1 MSVQRA
7 RRALR
12 GEATDCIPLFDTPS
26 HRLFLKHLTGIDPFD
41 KGPKAAERA
50 VVAAIK
56 KLDIDML
63 MCDIPE
69 QITVRDDD
77 PNLFG
82 LGTTAWRNA
91 TSTRSDLFGYDPSR
105 DRPWDSSMSAAEFK
119 RDRTAL
125 FERLHRL
132 VGDTA
137 LVHGFYFTTCIHYAA
152 EDLNWEDFFIACL
165 CEEERVAALLDRF
178 QAASEKVMRV
188 WADIGPEVML
198 AHDDIATAHGTS
210 LSPAW
215 LRKHILPRYRAILAP
230 FKEKNIPVMFMTD
243 GNFLDVARDLVE
255 AGARGFFLDRPC
267 MDLAPLVDKCG
278 PDLIYFTGPAPGTM
292 TVGTPADVRRE
303 IRELAE
309 LGRCLPR
316 FFFHMPG
323 GFTQNMPLENVGA
336 FYDACRSYGRR

>member
-7 RRALR
+7 RQAIR
-12 GEATDCIPLFDTPS
+12 GEPTDCIPLFDTPT
-26 HRLFLKHLTGIDPFD
+26 HRLFLQHLTGIDPFA
-41 KGPKAAERA
+41 KSEKAAERA
-50 VVAAIK
+50 VVEAIR
-56 KLDIDML
+56 KLDIDLL

-69 QITVRDDD
+69 QITVSDAD

-91 TSTRSDLFGYDPSR
+91 QSTRSDLFAYDPAR
-105 DRPWDSSMSAAEFK
+105 DRPWDTALSETEFK
-119 RDRTAL
+119 KSRTAQ
-125 FERLHRL
+125 FQRIQRL

-137 LVHGFYFTTCIHYAA
+137 LAHGFFFTTCIHYAA
-152 EDLNWEDFFIACL
+152 EDLNWEDFFIACVT
-165 CEEERVAALLDRF
+165 EEDRVATLLDRF
-178 QAASEKVMRV
+178 QAASAKVMRA

-210 LSPAW
+210 LSPDW

-230 FKEKNIPVMFMTD
+230 FKKKHIPVMFMTD
-243 GNFLDVARDLVE
+243 GNFSAVAQDLVE
-255 AGARGFFLDRPC
+255 AGADGFFLDRPC
-267 MDLAPLVDKCG
+267 MDLAALANPCG
-278 PDLIYFTGPAPGTM
+278 PDLIYFTGPAPATM

-309 LGRCLPR
+309 VGRDLPR

-323 GFTQNMPLENVGA
+323 GFTHTMPLANVVA
-336 FYDACRSYGRR
+336 FYEACREYGRR